1 MRSSVSSSKP
11 PAKSGVERVRAAAAK
26 VGKSHLGVMLASLA
40 AGSAAT
46 VTLLDSW
53 DKVAVDL
60 GFKKSEA
67 AVIAEQGAQ
76 GDLLRHMIHM
86 ISQRVFWTQRYI
98 GEVADGFPPAD
109 QDDAWHHYNDA
120 VIAWNES
127 YLLNAILIE
136 KYFSGA
142 PQTILKDINWMLIH
156 INDCVNKIHYSAV
169 YKSKDPICHF
179 EDSSAKSEEDNMT
192 AVQNKVKQVGTKIG
206 SLATLL
212 AR

>member
-11 PAKSGVERVRAAAAK
+11 PAKSGAERVRTAAAK

-76 GDLLRHMIHM
+76 GDLLRNMIHM

-98 GEVADGFPPAD
+98 GEVSDGFPQPD
-109 QDDAWHHYNDA
+109 QDDAWRHYNDA

-127 YLLNAILIE
+127 YLLNSILSE
-136 KYFSGA
+136 KYFNSGT
-142 PQTILKDINWMLIH
+142 QTILMDINWMLIH
-156 INDCVNKIHYSAV
+156 INDCVNKIHYLAV
-169 YKSKDPICHF
+169 YKSKDPVCHF
-179 EDSSAKSEEDNMT
+179 EDSSPKSEQDNMI
-192 AVQNKVKQVGTKIG
+192 ALQNKVKQVGAKIG
-206 SLATLL
+206 TLATLL
-212 AR
+212 AK